1 MFDPAAAPQLQ
12 LIQVCRSGS
21 RILKPM
27 GIVAQVDELLRAIVG
42 VEDVPDVAAGQG
54 VPEPWAEK

>member
-1 MFDPAAAPQLQ
+1 ME
-12 LIQVCRSGS
+12 
-21 RILKPM
+21 
-27 GIVAQVDELLRAIVG
+27 IVAQVDELLRAIVG